1 MQSTYERLCEATADE
16 LFDSDKAGLPVYT
29 LPESDTLARI
39 VESAGLDPADP
50 QTEFC
55 RVVRST
61 LYLDLQ
67 GQSPLRWHTEATK
80 KHLSLM
86 QPLETPPSLPLLV
99 VFTLAAEAMHADTN
113 MAANNFYGRV
123 RPLLHVPHERES
135 LFIGAYQKHA
145 DLLWRSLNVWLE
157 AWEGERGV
165 PTAYSLGRMRH
176 IGLPMSQAVV
186 RRHDRVGLIDAFEH
200 EALPPGFRMSPED
213 MELALDSYATTQ
225 PSLLSRNLCRL
236 WANEDARAR
245 IVQAAC
251 LELESWTG
259 EAERNSEVRT
269 SKSAR
274 LIAYVRTFLRTV
286 IDLNLGIPTE
296 GQVASQVVFRSSRG
310 EVTLPAVVY
319 SPGLARLASIDAV
332 SPQSLVGETLTGWF
346 VGTEQSSFLRR
357 PRRVVPLR
365 WDELQGCYIEVERVS
380 LGEEHLV
387 LARADTQEQVIQLLN
402 ACARPGWSSLQE
414 AAGLPDGWVLFRRV
428 QVVSPPA
435 TATHVDLTAL
445 VPRSRT
451 SLTMRGGFD
460 LPGRLRKWSSLQP
473 PEVIA
478 YAIGAT
484 SVAIRVYQGDRLSD
498 ETERVFVES
507 EGELAILTLSNYEL
521 SDGEYFASMFV
532 DGEKSPRSRSVVRL
546 RSGDTPLF
554 RVEQADMHLVY
565 SPASGARWPLTA
577 GPANWSDYVNGARVV
592 GEAAGV
598 NSSAAMRE
606 YVPRERNSRPSAGR
620 PRIHVG
626 DAFAPD
632 SCMVTGRHRFHLPP
646 ALGKRPTS
654 ATIEGECTT
663 CGLVKRFAATPWAA
677 ARKKNRAL
685 PVHRSVELPPLE
697 GSAELDGRVLFD
709 SICHIGQG
717 SYRDLE
723 RVAGRVEGSG
733 LYADNSLR
741 MNEVLGHID
750 VKRDEYLRVSGWAVN
765 APTIAPV
772 GNQSWLLVGSHTR
785 QMLNVLRVLFGADA
799 VVEQQDRGAIR
810 VTLAVDLDAVHSRC
824 DDLASLGIQVR
835 ETSPA
840 LDIACT
846 LPALSQI
853 ERGLHRISIPSYS
866 SLEKWD
872 THCAAWITSNS
883 LASVGAYRL
892 REFQS
897 LYLSRSDMDLESGTA
912 AVGTAQLIKHIA
924 NSWAGDPLAG
934 YHLRT
939 GSVVAPLG
947 ADLPGLFGRALAL
960 CSGWAP
966 LEHPKNRLL
975 QYPEVPRSVADVIF
989 DRLTR

>member
-1 MQSTYERLCEATADE
+1 MKSTYGRLCDATADE

-29 LPESDTLARI
+29 LPEGDALARI
-39 VESAGLDPADP
+39 VKSAGLDPSDAHA
-50 QTEFC
+50 EFC

-61 LYLDLQ
+61 LYLDAQ

-80 KHLSLM
+80 RYLSLTP
-86 QPLETPPSLPLLV
+86 PLETPPSLPLLV
-99 VFTLAAEAMHADTN
+99 VFTLAAEAMQADTN

-123 RPLLHVPHERES
+123 RPLLCVPHEREY

-157 AWEGERGV
+157 AWEGERGA

-186 RRHDRVGLIDAFEH
+186 RQHDRVGLIEAFED

-213 MELALDSYATTQ
+213 MELTLDAYATTR
-225 PSLLSRNLCRL
+225 PSPLSNNLRRL
-236 WANEDARAR
+236 WSNQDARAR

-259 EAERNSEVRT
+259 AAERESVART
-269 SKSAR
+269 SGSAR

-286 IDLNLGIPTE
+286 IELNLAIATD
-296 GQVASQVVFRSSRG
+296 GQNASEVVFRSSRG
-310 EVTLPAVVY
+310 EVTLPAVVS
-319 SPGLARLASIDAV
+319 SPGSARLASMDAV
-332 SPQSLVGETLTGWF
+332 SPQSLVAETLSGWIA
-346 VGTEQSSFLRR
+346 GNEQSKFIRR

-380 LGEEHLV
+380 VGEENLV
-387 LARADTQEQVIQLLN
+387 LARADTHEQVKQLLGS
-402 ACARPGWSSLQE
+402 CARPGWSLLQE
-414 AAGLPDGWVLFRRV
+414 AAGLPNEWVLFRRV
-428 QVVSPPA
+428 QVVSVPEK
-435 TATHVDLTAL
+435 ATHVDLTPL

-478 YAIGAT
+478 YAVGAR
-484 SVAIRVYQGDRLSD
+484 SVAIRVFQGDRVSD
-498 ETERVFVES
+498 QAERVSIES

-532 DGEKSPRSRSVVRL
+532 DGDKRPRSGSVIRL
-546 RSGDTPLF
+546 RSADTPLF
-554 RVEQADMHLVY
+554 RVEEADTYLVY

-592 GEAAGV
+592 GEATGV
-598 NSSAAMRE
+598 RASRPMRE
-606 YVPRERNSRPSAGR
+606 YTPREQKARPHAGQS
-620 PRIHVG
+620 RIHVG
-626 DAFAPD
+626 NTFAPD
-632 SCMVTGRHRFHLPP
+632 SCMVTGGHRFQLPP
-646 ALGKRPTS
+646 ALGGRPTS

-677 ARKKNRAL
+677 ARKKNRTQTAHQVIEL
-685 PVHRSVELPPLE
+685 PPIEGSVEL
-697 GSAELDGRVLFD
+697 DQRVLFD
-709 SICHIGQG
+709 AICHVGHG

-723 RVAGRVEGSG
+723 RIAGNVDGSG
-733 LYADNSLR
+733 LYADNFLR
-741 MNEVLGHID
+741 VNEVLGHID
-750 VKRDEYLRVSGWAVN
+750 VSRDEYLRVSGWAVN

-772 GNQSWLLVGSHTR
+772 GDGGWVLVGSR
-785 QMLNVLRVLFGADA
+785 SRGMLNALRGYFGVEA
-799 VVEQQDRGAIR
+799 VVEHQDRGALR
-810 VTLAVDLDAVHSRC
+810 VTVAVEVDALHSRL
-824 DDLASLGIQVR
+824 DELASLGIQVR

-840 LDIACT
+840 LDIAYT

-853 ERGLHRISIPSYS
+853 ERGLKRISIPSYR

-872 THCAAWITSNS
+872 TQSAAWMPSDS
-883 LASVGAYRL
+883 LASLGAYRL

-897 LYLSRSDMDLESGTA
+897 LYVVRSDQDIQSGTA
-912 AVGTAQLIKHIA
+912 AVGTAQLVKHIA

-934 YHLRT
+934 YHTRT
-939 GSVVAPLG
+939 GSVLTPLG
-947 ADLPGLFGRALAL
+947 ADLPALYGRALAL
-960 CSGWAP
+960 CCGMAP
-966 LEHPKNRLL
+966 LEHSKSRLV
-975 QYPEVPRSVADVIF
+975 QYPDVPRTVADVIF
-989 DRLTR
+989 DRLTT